1 MLWKMMSMWLK
12 ADMAECDFILRA
24 ATVEM
29 WLEWKVKQVEYRTY
43 FNSLVLFQAF
53 PKNKRL
59 MRSPLKCLHANLFF
73 ILVGIRFLSLE

>member
-12 ADMAECDFILRA
+12 ADTAECNFILRA

-29 WLEWKVKQVEYRTY
+29 WEVKQVEYRTY

-59 MRSPLKCLHANLFF
+59 MRSPLKCLHASLLFV
-73 ILVGIRFLSLE
+73 LVGIRFLSLE